1 MVRGTER
8 AKFLDV
14 LHRAFFFTCTCTFT
28 FTLMKLVLL
37 LKSDAVAHAL
47 ANAILEKN
55 KLHKCNGKFKFFL
68 QMLFAIVLE

>member
-14 LHRAFFFTCTCTFT
+14 LRRAFFFACTCTFT

-47 ANAILEKN
+47 LEKN
-55 KLHKCNGKFKFFL
+55 KLRKCNGKFKFFL
-68 QMLFAIVLE
+68 QVLFANVLE